1 MVATNKP
8 YYDASPTNFHT
19 KQNTMIH
26 VRIAEG
32 VQRIPGKWC
41 NQHRRSNEIQ
51 RVLPGI
57 SPAPYGLRFATAT
70 LVLFVAMS
78 AALANDNYPSRP
90 LRFLVP
96 ALPGG
101 TVDLIARLT
110 APRLTEQMGK
120 AVVVDNRAGAG
131 GIIAAELIANSAPD
145 GYTLGMVYTSYT
157 TNAVLRAKPGYSPER
172 DNTPIIQAT
181 ASPLLLAAHVNLPA
195 KSVGELLAL
204 AKQKPLLY
212 GSAGSGSGGHMAA
225 ELFNHLAGVR
235 VTHVPY
241 KGAAAA
247 TNEVVSGQVAYQFAG
262 PVTVLGLAKA
272 GRLRLLAVTSAK
284 RAAALPDLPTVA
296 EGGVLGFE
304 VTNWFGMVAPPA
316 TPAAL
321 ITRLH
326 DEFKQALAHAD
337 VRLKLTSEASEVV
350 AGTPAEFRAFL
361 RDDVRKWATVV
372 RAAKIA
378 VE

>member
-1 MVATNKP
+1 MFLRMN
-8 YYDASPTNFHT
+8 
-19 KQNTMIH
+19 
-26 VRIAEG
+26 
-32 VQRIPGKWC
+32 C
-41 NQHRRSNEIQ
+41 RS
-51 RVLPGI
+51 RV
-57 SPAPYGLRFATAT
+57 FALLITC
-70 LVLFVAMS
+70 FS
-78 AALANDNYPSRP
+78 AASLAQANDAYPVRP

-96 ALPGG
+96 APPGG

-131 GIIAAELIANSAPD
+131 GVIAAELIANSAPD
-145 GYTLGMVYTSYT
+145 GYTLGMIYTSYT
-157 TNAVLRAKPGYSPER
+157 TNAVLRAKPSYAPER
-172 DNTPIIQAT
+172 DNTPITQAT
-181 ASPLLLAAHVNLPA
+181 ASPLLLALHVNVPA
-195 KSVGELLAL
+195 KNVGELLAL
-204 AKQKPLLY
+204 AKTKPLLY

-272 GRLRLLAVTSAK
+272 GRLRLLAVTSPR
-284 RAAALPDLPTVA
+284 RAAALPELPTVA
-296 EGGVLGFE
+296 ESGVPGFE

-316 TPAAL
+316 TPTAL
-321 ITRLH
+321 IMRLNA
-326 DEFKQALAHAD
+326 EFKQALAHAD
-337 VRLKLTSEASEVV
+337 VRAKLTSEGSEIV
-350 AGTPAEFRAFL
+350 ATTPAEFRAFL
-361 RDDVRKWATVV
+361 REDVRKWGTVV